1 MKKLF
6 RGVRAYRFFDVD
18 FLGVAHG
25 NSIKHQIFFFA
36 KGEGAFS
43 LGGNNE
49 DILNNSLFFIT
60 PNIDYRIECNP
71 DRPLDF
77 FIVQFEVPTA
87 PKAFSLDNSYFTKIP
102 PSGRDPLLNAM
113 QDLVVACA
121 RQLQNC
127 SDLLSRVLMNL
138 EKLIHTNSI
147 IFATRHIGRYIKDI
161 PRHFHFSEYQID
173 YFNQGRGR
181 FLLGDEWLQFTSG
194 DLFFLPPKVQHEI
207 VFAPSVEVDNFSL
220 KINMKP
226 DKGLSLPDEPF
237 KISIR
242 GNERSALLVIFKTIV
257 GKYIMDSP
265 ISLIQLT
272 ALLHHIQLVRGNHMV
287 TAVPSDKKIETVK
300 HLINGNFFRPL
311 RINWLAGEIGVSP
324 EYLSRLFKKTTGE
337 NLSNYVCRVRLEA
350 GLNMVRNTDM
360 PLKKVAAECGYQNVG
375 YFSTSFKKKFGVT
388 PGSVR
393 KNGMPIVASG
403 DITAVLGRAPDQ
415 SDRNR

>member
-1 MKKLF
+1 MTNLF
-6 RGVRAYRFFDVD
+6 RGIRAYRFFDVD
-18 FLGVAHG
+18 FLGLAHG
-25 NSIKHQIFFFA
+25 HSIKHQICFFA

-77 FIVQFEVPTA
+77 FIVQFEVPTTT
-87 PKAFSLDNSYFTKIP
+87 KAFSLDNSYFTKIP
-102 PSGRDPLLNAM
+102 PSERDPLLNAM

-121 RQLQNC
+121 RQVQNC
-127 SDLLSRVLMNL
+127 SDFLTQVLVNL

-181 FLLGDEWLQFTSG
+181 FLLGDRWMQYTSG
-194 DLFFLPPKVQHEI
+194 DLFFVPPKVQHEI

-226 DKGLSLPDEPF
+226 DKGLSLPNEPF
-237 KISIR
+237 KISIH
-242 GNERSALLVIFKTIV
+242 GKDRSALLVIFKNIV

-265 ISLIQLT
+265 ISLNQLT
-272 ALLHHIQLVRGNHMV
+272 TLLHHIQLVRGNHLV
-287 TAVPSDKKIETVK
+287 TAVPSEKKIEKVK

-337 NLSNYVCRVRLEA
+337 NLSDYVSQVRLEA

-360 PLKKVAAECGYQNVG
+360 ALKKVASECGYRNVG
-375 YFSTSFKKKFGVT
+375 YFSTSFKKRFGVT

-393 KNGMPIVASG
+393 RNGTPIVAAGELTVVPSRTPG
-403 DITAVLGRAPDQ
+403 Q
-415 SDRNR
+415 SDNIP